1 MARASDIETLC
12 RLRNYDVKGYR
23 NSLLHCYAYWKGIY
37 IRDMEA
43 LSSIVYELNDRF
55 IEPLKQSEVDAMIRS
70 VDRAIEKFIDYEQGI
85 RSGEDKRVSRK
96 MKERGGYWYTNE
108 TLIDMLDITE
118 EEQRHLKTIIGTNEK
133 YRRNNIRRRKER
145 RNEAGLTMREQQKKD
160 NIKAVKELAAK
171 GLNQSEIAKEVGLH
185 QSNVSRI
192 LNNKY

>member
-1 MARASDIETLC
+1 
-12 RLRNYDVKGYR
+12 
-23 NSLLHCYAYWKGIY
+23 
-37 IRDMEA
+37 MEA

-133 YRRNNIRRRKER
+133 YRRNNERRRKER
-145 RNEAGLTMREQQKKD
+145 RNSNGLTQREQRKVD
-160 NIKAVKELAAK
+160 TMKAITELREQGLTLQETADRLNMTIDGVKYYLY
-171 GLNQSEIAKEVGLH
+171 
-185 QSNVSRI
+185 R
-192 LNNKY
+192 

>member
-43 LSSIVYELNDRF
+43 LSNIVYELNDRF

-70 VDRAIEKFIDYEQGI
+70 VDRAIEKFIDYEQGL

-108 TLIDMLDITE
+108 TLINMLDITE
-118 EEQRHLKTIIGTNEK
+118 EEQRHLKTIIGTKEK

-145 RNEAGLTMREQQKKD
+145 RNEAGLTAREQKKID
-160 NIKAVKELAAK
+160 TMKAITELREQ
-171 GLNQSEIAKEVGLH
+171 GLTVREIAERVGLTVKGVEYYLY
-185 QSNVSRI
+185 N
-192 LNNKY
+192 